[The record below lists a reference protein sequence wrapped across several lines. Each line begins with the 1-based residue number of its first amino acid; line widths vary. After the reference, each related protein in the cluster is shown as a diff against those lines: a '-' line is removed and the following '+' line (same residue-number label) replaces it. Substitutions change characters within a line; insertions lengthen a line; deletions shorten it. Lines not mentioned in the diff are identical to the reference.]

1 MSDSPYELQRLVTVR
16 TFSTPWE
23 AQIAQARLGSE
34 GLHSLIANEHVIR
47 MVALSNAVGGIQLK
61 VREQDAEAAAA
72 VLGRLAPLP
81 EIYLVTHDA
90 SDASVAAA
98 TAPASVPDP
107 RPVTVPARPA
117 IAPPPDAGTAAGT
130 VAGTAAGTVEEVAG
144 AADGGEPRGGSA
156 GCPSC
161 GGADLRPEQ
170 SSRLVLGVLRVSR
183 RSFRCGDCGSLWR
196 PEEIGGAPRL
206 DPGFP
211 EADGEAR
218 EQDEDTA
225 LSTVARFHTPWEAH
239 LARTFLESEGL
250 RCCVLE
256 ERLPAVH
263 LLSAQPVA
271 YNRLEVR
278 QADAARAAEILARAW
293 SYPSLVAL
301 PDPDLDAAGAD
312 TDAAAPG
319 RDAAGPGRDAAGPG
333 RDGAGPDLDA
343 AGRDRAGRDPGDP
356 PAGR

>member
-1 MSDSPYELQRLVTVR
+1 MSNSPYELQRLITIG

-72 VLGRLAPLP
+72 VLRRLAPLP
-81 EIYLVTHDA
+81 EIYLVTQD
-90 SDASVAAA
+90 AAA
-98 TAPASVPDP
+98 GAPASVP
-107 RPVTVPARPA
+107 
-117 IAPPPDAGTAAGT
+117 APPPAGVPALPAASATALAAGS
-130 VAGTAAGTVEEVAG
+130 
-144 AADGGEPRGGSA
+144 PS
-156 GCPSC
+156 CPSC
-161 GGADLRPEQ
+161 GGYDLRLER
-170 SSRLVLGVLRVSR
+170 SSRLVLGVLPVSR
-183 RSFRCGDCGSLWR
+183 RGYRCGDCGILWR
-196 PEEIGGAPRL
+196 LEEIGGAPRF

-211 EADGEAR
+211 EGGAAAPGHQGHGGQGEQDR
-218 EQDEDTA
+218 EDEDTA

-263 LLSAQPVA
+263 LLSAEPVA

-278 QADAARAAEILARAW
+278 QADAARATEILARAW
-293 SYPSLVAL
+293 SYPSLVAI
-301 PDPDLDAAGAD
+301 PDPDTGGPDFDSGPDLDA
-312 TDAAAPG
+312 
-319 RDAAGPGRDAAGPG
+319 
-333 RDGAGPDLDA
+333 AGPDLDA
-343 AGRDRAGRDPGDP
+343 AGSEPDTRADTGEGPGADREPGDP
-356 PAGR
+356 AAGH

>member
-81 EIYLVTHDA
+81 EIYLVSQD
-90 SDASVAAA
+90 AAA
-98 TAPASVPDP
+98 AGAPSVPSLPPAADVPAPSAAGEPALPPPGVPALRPASVPP
-107 RPVTVPARPA
+107 G
-117 IAPPPDAGTAAGT
+117 DAGS
-130 VAGTAAGTVEEVAG
+130 
-144 AADGGEPRGGSA
+144 PS
-156 GCPSC
+156 CPSC
-161 GGADLRPEQ
+161 GGFDLRPER
-170 SSRLVLGVLRVSR
+170 SSRLVLGVLPISR
-183 RSFRCGDCGSLWR
+183 RAYRCGDCGSLWR
-196 PEEIGGAPRL
+196 LEEIGGTPRL
-206 DPGFP
+206 EDGFP
-211 EADGEAR
+211 HAAAAAPGPGGQSGRGEQR
-218 EQDEDTA
+218 EDTA

-263 LLSAQPVA
+263 MLSAEPVA

-278 QADAARAAEILARAW
+278 RADAARAAEILARAW
-293 SYPSLVAL
+293 TYPSLVAI
-301 PDPDLDAAGAD
+301 PDPDAGGSDLDAAGPDLGTAGD
-312 TDAAAPG
+312 EP
-319 RDAAGPGRDAAGPG
+319 AAGPDSGESPG
-333 RDGAGPDLDA
+333 VD
-343 AGRDRAGRDPGDP
+343 RDPGDP
-356 PAGR
+356 AAGR

>member
-1 MSDSPYELQRLVTVR
+1 MSDSPYELQRLVTIG

-72 VLGRLAPLP
+72 VLRRLAPLP
-81 EIYLVTHDA
+81 EIYLITQDA
-90 SDASVAAA
+90 AVLA
-98 TAPASVPDP
+98 TPATSALSPASVP
-107 RPVTVPARPA
+107 AR
-117 IAPPPDAGTAAGT
+117 
-130 VAGTAAGTVEEVAG
+130 VEVAAALPANQG
-144 AADGGEPRGGSA
+144 AAKDGGTTDPTDRGA
-156 GCPSC
+156 PCCPSC
-161 GGADLRPEQ
+161 GGLDLRPER
-170 SSRLVLGVLRVSR
+170 SSRLVLGVLPVSR
-183 RSFRCGDCGSLWR
+183 RGLRCAGCGSLWR
-196 PEEIGGAPRL
+196 LEEIRGAEARPAPRQGAGEKGGL
-206 DPGFP
+206 NPGFP
-211 EADGEAR
+211 QMDAGAPDEG
-218 EQDEDTA
+218 EDTA

-263 LLSAQPVA
+263 LLSADPVA

-293 SYPSLVAL
+293 SYPSLVAIPDSDSAD
-301 PDPDLDAAGAD
+301 PDPGAD
-312 TDAAAPG
+312 FEADADGGHGSGAD
-319 RDAAGPGRDAAGPG
+319 RGPGDP
-333 RDGAGPDLDA
+333 A
-343 AGRDRAGRDPGDP
+343 AGR
-356 PAGR
+356 

>member
-1 MSDSPYELQRLVTVR
+1 MSDSPYELQRLITIG

-72 VLGRLAPLP
+72 VLRRLAPLP
-81 EIYLVTHDA
+81 EIYLVTQD
-90 SDASVAAA
+90 AAA
-98 TAPASVPDP
+98 GAPASVP
-107 RPVTVPARPA
+107 
-117 IAPPPDAGTAAGT
+117 APPPAGVPALPAASATAHAAGS
-130 VAGTAAGTVEEVAG
+130 
-144 AADGGEPRGGSA
+144 PS
-156 GCPSC
+156 CPSC
-161 GGADLRPEQ
+161 GGYDLRPER
-170 SSRLVLGVLRVSR
+170 SSRLVLGVLPVSR
-183 RSFRCGDCGSLWR
+183 RGYRCGDCGILWR
-196 PEEIGGAPRL
+196 LEEIGGAPRL

-211 EADGEAR
+211 EEGAAAAGHDGHGGQGEQDR
-218 EQDEDTA
+218 EDEDTA

-263 LLSAQPVA
+263 LLSAEPVA

-278 QADAARAAEILARAW
+278 QADATRATEILARAW
-293 SYPSLVAL
+293 TYPSLVAI
-301 PDPDLDAAGAD
+301 PDPDAG
-312 TDAAAPG
+312 
-319 RDAAGPGRDAAGPG
+319 GPDC
-333 RDGAGPDLDA
+333 DSGPDLDTAGSEPDTRADTGEGPGADREPGDPA
-343 AGRDRAGRDPGDP
+343 AGR
-356 PAGR
+356 

>member
-81 EIYLVTHDA
+81 EIYLVGQD
-90 SDASVAAA
+90 AAA
-98 TAPASVPDP
+98 AMAPSVPSVPSVPILPEAD
-107 RPVTVPARPA
+107 VPAASAAGVPA
-117 IAPPPDAGTAAGT
+117 LQPAGVPALPPAGAPPGDAAS
-130 VAGTAAGTVEEVAG
+130 
-144 AADGGEPRGGSA
+144 PS
-156 GCPSC
+156 CPSC
-161 GGADLRPEQ
+161 GGLDLRPER
-170 SSRLVLGVLRVSR
+170 SARLVLGVLPLSR
-183 RSFRCGDCGSLWR
+183 RAYRCGDCGSLWR
-196 PEEIGGAPRL
+196 LEEIGGTPR
-206 DPGFP
+206 PGDGFA
-211 EADGEAR
+211 EAGAATPR
-218 EQDEDTA
+218 PGGQGEDTA

-239 LARTFLESEGL
+239 LARSFLESEGL

-278 QADAARAAEILARAW
+278 RADAARAAEILARAW
-293 SYPSLVAL
+293 SYPSLVAI
-301 PDPDLDAAGAD
+301 PDPDAGGLDAAGPDHDAAGAD
-312 TDAAAPG
+312 PGEGTDVD
-319 RDAAGPGRDAAGPG
+319 RDSGDP
-333 RDGAGPDLDA
+333 A
-343 AGRDRAGRDPGDP
+343 AGR
-356 PAGR
+356 